1 MYEFRDTTASEFSAG
16 NSLPA
21 EAMSFNGKYFENEIT
36 GYRTLHVSGREIL
49 SSEVQ
54 TEDINLIDGSK
65 YYGKRYPARTVTV
78 TYQLIAENDTVFRQA
93 YNKLNLLLR
102 GEQVQI
108 IFNDEPDKYFIGTAV
123 GNTDPEPG
131 TNAVTGEI
139 EIYCSDPVKYS
150 TTLKEVTASANDDG
164 VLEAVIENN
173 GSVPVSID
181 YEITHNAETGYI
193 GIVSE
198 NGGTMQY
205 GKIDEADKE
214 PYKRNETLLNLD
226 DFIDAPDDITSTD
239 AMHPHY
245 GTKGTLTTKTWFG
258 KTFLTF
264 GSKGTTVGDANGGM
278 RTVVIPQ
285 DSEGELGAK
294 TFYAYFHLIFYAGLM
309 GQTGEMSISFL
320 TADDKLIAGLN
331 WFKTDTV
338 GNTGYYEFITYNPNS
353 KSSDLMAG
361 KVLKQFYYTTNH
373 LQTQNPWYWDWGH
386 CDLFK
391 EGSNLRYF
399 YYGSYYNFVVPEIE
413 NFECAKIQ
421 ISCKQWGERGGNQL
435 LTYYGFDI
443 FRFQKMNVQKWKD
456 IPNRFQQG
464 DICNVVGDETK
475 FYVNG
480 MYRPGDE
487 IRGTNYFKADPG
499 ETRVQFSFSE
509 WTTIKPTVKV
519 RIREGWL

>member
-1 MYEFRDTTASEFSAG
+1 MYEFRDTTASEFSAD
-16 NSLPA
+16 NSLSA

-65 YYGKRYPARTVTV
+65 YYGKRYPARTITV

-193 GIVSE
+193 GIVSK
-198 NGGTMQY
+198 NGGTMQF
-205 GKIDEADKE
+205 GKIDEADDE
-214 PYKRNETLLNLD
+214 PYEVNEDLVTLQ
-226 DFIDAPDDITSTD
+226 DFIDAADDTGVD
-239 AMHPHY
+239 VMHPNY
-245 GTKGTLTTKTWFG
+245 GTKGTLTLKNWFG
-258 KTFLTF
+258 KNFLTF
-264 GSKGTTVGDANGGM
+264 STKGTTVGNANGGM
-278 RTVVIPQ
+278 RTVTIPA
-285 DSEGELGAK
+285 DSGGDSSGAVN
-294 TFYAYFHLIFYAGLM
+294 FYAYFHLIFYAGLM

-320 TADDKLIAGLN
+320 TADNKLIAGVN
-331 WFKTDTV
+331 WNKTDTV
-338 GNTGYYEFITYNPNS
+338 GNTGHYDLVTYNHNPS
-353 KSSDLMAG
+353 GDMAG
-361 KVLKQFYYTTNH
+361 RVLKSYDYTTNH
-373 LQTQNPWYWDWGH
+373 IHTDNPWYWDWGH
-386 CDLFK
+386 CDLLK
-391 EGSNLRYF
+391 EGNKLRF
-399 YYGSYYNFVVPEIE
+399 YYNGDYPSFIVPEIE
-413 NFECAKIQ
+413 DFKCAKIQ
-421 ISCKQWGERGGNQL
+421 LSCKQWGERGGNQL
-435 LTYYGFDI
+435 LTYFGFDS
-443 FRFQKMNVQKWKD
+443 FRFEKMNVTKYRD
-456 IPNRFQQG
+456 IPNRYKAG
-464 DICNVVGDETK
+464 DVCTVEGAESK

-480 MYRPGDE
+480 MHKPTDE
-487 IRGTNYFKADPG
+487 VLGTSYFKADPG
-499 ETRVQFSFSE
+499 ETKVQFSFSE
-509 WTTIKPTVKV
+509 WTTTKPMVKV